1 MAAPRNGR
9 NGRGTLSVYLRR
21 VTGLKGC
28 SGAGASGSSG
38 GGARAHVHAHAHA
51 LRVTLSICGQQQ
63 SNSAPLGGGRGRTQE
78 WNQRFDF
85 IGTLQDFMEYPL
97 QIKFTSAGGGAAGGG
112 AAGDLAA
119 GDGGG
124 GAPRGGF

>member
-1 MAAPRNGR
+1 M
-9 NGRGTLSVYLRR
+9 YLRR

-38 GGARAHVHAHAHA
+38 GGARAHAHAHARAHA

-63 SNSAPLGGGRGRTQE
+63 SNSAPLGEGRERTQE

-97 QIKFTSAGGGAAGGG
+97 QIKFTSAGGGAAG
-112 AAGDLAA
+112 DHAA

-124 GAPRGGF
+124 GAPRGGFKP